1 MNFIKDS
8 ECTPDTP
15 VILGKQ
21 EKPIYGNGVRLKPRV
36 KGRCDSEHFKKIYL
50 PRLLPLEEYDLIVVL
65 ISGGK
70 DSVACYLKLIELGV
84 PKEKIEFWH
93 HDIDGGHPTRRMD
106 WKCTQNYVKALA
118 DAEGVKLRVSYRVN
132 GFFGEL
138 YRIGASEPI
147 EWIDPDT
154 GEIRQCKLSSN
165 YLKCRELKEQATE
178 EMEELLKQYGYRMKF
193 PAKTGNLSR
202 RWCSAYLKICVA
214 DTVVSNLDRLGELEE
229 LGGKR
234 HKFPAKGGTHSGRWC
249 SGNLKAAVQ
258 DSVTA
263 NLEETKHDKKILIV
277 SGERRGESAGR
288 SKYNEMEIHRTNA
301 TAKAHRVVHQ
311 WRCCIDYSEK
321 DVWELLKRHHINPH
335 PCYRI
340 GWNRC
345 SCMMCIFSTPRLF
358 AGVKELFPDAYASL
372 RHDEEV
378 LGFTLDNKKN
388 LDEFIGDTPSC
399 VCWNDKKAIHSI
411 LTGEFGTE
419 DIYTENWNY
428 PVGAFHGADGGSC

>member
-1 MNFIKDS
+1 MIDFIKDAD
-8 ECTPDTP
+8 CTKETP
-15 VILGKQ
+15 VRLGVPDA
-21 EKPIYGNGVRLKPRV
+21 PIYGKGIKLKPRV
-36 KGRCDSEHFKKIYL
+36 DGRTDSEHFKKIYL
-50 PRLLPLEEYDLIVVL
+50 PELLPLEEYDLIVVL

-84 PKEKIEFWH
+84 PKERIEFWH
-93 HDIDGGHPTRRMD
+93 HDIDGGHPSRRMD

-118 DAEGVKLRVSYRVN
+118 DAEGIKLRVSYRVN

-154 GEIRQCKLSSN
+154 GEVRQCKLSSN
-165 YLKCRELKEQATE
+165 YLKCKELKEQATE

-193 PAKTGNLSR
+193 PAK
-202 RWCSAYLKICVA
+202 
-214 DTVVSNLDRLGELEE
+214 
-229 LGGKR
+229 
-234 HKFPAKGGTHSGRWC
+234 GGTHSGRW
-249 SGNLKAAVQ
+249 
-258 DSVTA
+258 
-263 NLEETKHDKKILIV
+263 
-277 SGERRGESAGR
+277 
-288 SKYNEMEIHRTNA
+288 
-301 TAKAHRVVHQ
+301 
-311 WRCCIDYSEK
+311 CIDYSEK

-358 AGVKELFPDAYASL
+358 AGVKELFPDDYAAL

-388 LDEFIGDTPSC
+388 LEFIGDTKSC
-399 VCWNDKKAIHSI
+399 VCWDDRKAIHSI
-411 LTGEFGTE
+411 LTGEFTTD
-419 DIYTENWNY
+419 DIYINDWKY